1 MLENKIKQL
10 NDNLGDE
17 IRKYLEECF
26 NEVIESAYND
36 LSVDFNDLIKE
47 FHIDEKIVFKK
58 PDIEEMSN
66 SGLCAELSKVELALK
81 ENLRE
86 LKEQEENSTE
96 EARKALQVQIRE
108 KEIQKEA
115 VRNQLFELG
124 GYRARYKDVENEG
137 GEHAGKK
144 IGRAA
149 GEVADIAL
157 LLWNPAGAAGT
168 AGKVLKTADTAKD
181 ALTAGKLI
189 EKSLIVLKKG
199 QSVVDKV
206 KDKVEENC
214 DETEQTELP
223 TLLDCLSL
231 GFWAEKVGGM
241 IGEKIKPTAELKS
254 VIRSNENLIEII
266 NQIAKKQQ
274 EEYENNNVF
283 KQDLLETVKRLL
295 IKHDEIEETTEKK
308 LEDIIDGMLGIKKQN
323 HEFSDYLELVEKS
336 QEKEIQIIE
345 RIEKSEN
352 EHLENLVNLIDSK
365 IIDKLISVDNNIT
378 KFNSRTEKI
387 QQVLDDT
394 VGDLKIQSENIY
406 NILNENVISMLEED
420 GAICNKLEEVDEKLE
435 NIDECLEDAI
445 KDAIQEGLEM
455 GSDKVL
461 ESIDNAI
468 EDFNQKNDGMINSYD
483 NLLEKINDV
492 VARLTEDEC
501 KIIHEI
507 RLAYK
512 ILVRQ

>member
-1 MLENKIKQL
+1 MQYNRYAVEVLICIIATTCLKLLFGGI
-10 NDNLGDE
+10 DNTFLLAFMVSSGMVCVGTSIFCD
-17 IRKYLEECF
+17 ITQK
-26 NEVIESAYND
+26 
-36 LSVDFNDLIKE
+36 KE
-47 FHIDEKIVFKK
+47 
-58 PDIEEMSN
+58 
-66 SGLCAELSKVELALK
+66 
-81 ENLRE
+81 
-86 LKEQEENSTE
+86 
-96 EARKALQVQIRE
+96 
-108 KEIQKEA
+108 
-115 VRNQLFELG
+115 
-124 GYRARYKDVENEG
+124 
-137 GEHAGKK
+137 
-144 IGRAA
+144 RAA
-149 GEVADIAL
+149 SE
-157 LLWNPAGAAGT
+157 
-168 AGKVLKTADTAKD
+168 KD
-181 ALTAGKLI
+181 CVEQNKLH
-189 EKSLIVLKKG
+189 
-199 QSVVDKV
+199 
-206 KDKVEENC
+206 
-214 DETEQTELP
+214 
-223 TLLDCLSL
+223 
-231 GFWAEKVGGM
+231 
-241 IGEKIKPTAELKS
+241 TAELKS

-365 IIDKLISVDNNIT
+365 IID
-378 KFNSRTEKI
+378 
-387 QQVLDDT
+387 
-394 VGDLKIQSENIY
+394 

-512 ILVRQ
+512 ILERKNNTNN

>member
-1 MLENKIKQL
+1 ME
-10 NDNLGDE
+10 
-17 IRKYLEECF
+17 
-26 NEVIESAYND
+26 
-36 LSVDFNDLIKE
+36 
-47 FHIDEKIVFKK
+47 
-58 PDIEEMSN
+58 
-66 SGLCAELSKVELALK
+66 
-81 ENLRE
+81 
-86 LKEQEENSTE
+86 
-96 EARKALQVQIRE
+96 
-108 KEIQKEA
+108 
-115 VRNQLFELG
+115 
-124 GYRARYKDVENEG
+124 
-137 GEHAGKK
+137 
-144 IGRAA
+144 RAA
-149 GEVADIAL
+149 SE
-157 LLWNPAGAAGT
+157 
-168 AGKVLKTADTAKD
+168 KD
-181 ALTAGKLI
+181 CVEQNKLH
-189 EKSLIVLKKG
+189 
-199 QSVVDKV
+199 
-206 KDKVEENC
+206 
-214 DETEQTELP
+214 
-223 TLLDCLSL
+223 
-231 GFWAEKVGGM
+231 
-241 IGEKIKPTAELKS
+241 TAELKS

-512 ILVRQ
+512 ILERKNNTNN

>member
-1 MLENKIKQL
+1 M
-10 NDNLGDE
+10 
-17 IRKYLEECF
+17 
-26 NEVIESAYND
+26 
-36 LSVDFNDLIKE
+36 
-47 FHIDEKIVFKK
+47 
-58 PDIEEMSN
+58 
-66 SGLCAELSKVELALK
+66 
-81 ENLRE
+81 
-86 LKEQEENSTE
+86 
-96 EARKALQVQIRE
+96 
-108 KEIQKEA
+108 
-115 VRNQLFELG
+115 
-124 GYRARYKDVENEG
+124 
-137 GEHAGKK
+137 
-144 IGRAA
+144 
-149 GEVADIAL
+149 
-157 LLWNPAGAAGT
+157 
-168 AGKVLKTADTAKD
+168 
-181 ALTAGKLI
+181 
-189 EKSLIVLKKG
+189 
-199 QSVVDKV
+199 
-206 KDKVEENC
+206 
-214 DETEQTELP
+214 
-223 TLLDCLSL
+223 
-231 GFWAEKVGGM
+231 
-241 IGEKIKPTAELKS
+241 
-254 VIRSNENLIEII
+254 
-266 NQIAKKQQ
+266 
-274 EEYENNNVF
+274 
-283 KQDLLETVKRLL
+283 
-295 IKHDEIEETTEKK
+295 
-308 LEDIIDGMLGIKKQN
+308 
-323 HEFSDYLELVEKS
+323 VEKS

-512 ILVRQ
+512 ILERKNNTNN

>member
-1 MLENKIKQL
+1 MGVCHVVI
-10 NDNLGDE
+10 LG
-17 IRKYLEECF
+17 
-26 NEVIESAYND
+26 
-36 LSVDFNDLIKE
+36 
-47 FHIDEKIVFKK
+47 H
-58 PDIEEMSN
+58 
-66 SGLCAELSKVELALK
+66 
-81 ENLRE
+81 
-86 LKEQEENSTE
+86 
-96 EARKALQVQIRE
+96 
-108 KEIQKEA
+108 
-115 VRNQLFELG
+115 
-124 GYRARYKDVENEG
+124 RARSCCQCRWRRQIDK
-137 GEHAGKK
+137 
-144 IGRAA
+144 
-149 GEVADIAL
+149 
-157 LLWNPAGAAGT
+157 
-168 AGKVLKTADTAKD
+168 KTAKHQADTQD
-181 ALTAGKLI
+181 HRYVFIIGFLH
-189 EKSLIVLKKG
+189 
-199 QSVVDKV
+199 
-206 KDKVEENC
+206 
-214 DETEQTELP
+214 ET
-223 TLLDCLSL
+223 
-231 GFWAEKVGGM
+231 
-241 IGEKIKPTAELKS
+241 
-254 VIRSNENLIEII
+254 
-266 NQIAKKQQ
+266 
-274 EEYENNNVF
+274 
-283 KQDLLETVKRLL
+283 
-295 IKHDEIEETTEKK
+295 
-308 LEDIIDGMLGIKKQN
+308 
-323 HEFSDYLELVEKS
+323 
-336 QEKEIQIIE
+336 KEIQIIE

-512 ILVRQ
+512 ILERKNNTNN

>member
-1 MLENKIKQL
+1 M
-10 NDNLGDE
+10 
-17 IRKYLEECF
+17 
-26 NEVIESAYND
+26 
-36 LSVDFNDLIKE
+36 
-47 FHIDEKIVFKK
+47 
-58 PDIEEMSN
+58 
-66 SGLCAELSKVELALK
+66 
-81 ENLRE
+81 E
-86 LKEQEENSTE
+86 LKELE
-96 EARKALQVQIRE
+96 KYGVDI
-108 KEIQKEA
+108 KEINMLIKKAKEDTTYL
-115 VRNQLFELG
+115 V
-124 GYRARYKDVENEG
+124 VT
-137 GEHAGKK
+137 GEFSAGKSCFINCLLNK
-144 IGRAA
+144 EDFLPYGNTECTPILLDMYQGEESSLVVQHIDGSVDPIEYSTDNIERYAVEVLICIIATTCLKLLFGGIDNTFLLAFMVSSGMVCVGTSIFCDITQKKERAA
-149 GEVADIAL
+149 SE
-157 LLWNPAGAAGT
+157 
-168 AGKVLKTADTAKD
+168 KD
-181 ALTAGKLI
+181 CVEQNKLH
-189 EKSLIVLKKG
+189 
-199 QSVVDKV
+199 
-206 KDKVEENC
+206 
-214 DETEQTELP
+214 
-223 TLLDCLSL
+223 
-231 GFWAEKVGGM
+231 
-241 IGEKIKPTAELKS
+241 TAELKS

-512 ILVRQ
+512 ILERKNNTNN

>member
-1 MLENKIKQL
+1 MQYNRYAVEVLICIIATTCLKLLFGGI
-10 NDNLGDE
+10 DNTFLLAFMVSSGMVCVGTSIFCD
-17 IRKYLEECF
+17 ITQK
-26 NEVIESAYND
+26 
-36 LSVDFNDLIKE
+36 KE
-47 FHIDEKIVFKK
+47 
-58 PDIEEMSN
+58 
-66 SGLCAELSKVELALK
+66 
-81 ENLRE
+81 
-86 LKEQEENSTE
+86 
-96 EARKALQVQIRE
+96 
-108 KEIQKEA
+108 
-115 VRNQLFELG
+115 
-124 GYRARYKDVENEG
+124 
-137 GEHAGKK
+137 
-144 IGRAA
+144 RAA
-149 GEVADIAL
+149 SE
-157 LLWNPAGAAGT
+157 
-168 AGKVLKTADTAKD
+168 KD
-181 ALTAGKLI
+181 CVEQNKLH
-189 EKSLIVLKKG
+189 
-199 QSVVDKV
+199 
-206 KDKVEENC
+206 
-214 DETEQTELP
+214 
-223 TLLDCLSL
+223 
-231 GFWAEKVGGM
+231 
-241 IGEKIKPTAELKS
+241 TAELKS

-266 NQIAKKQQ
+266 NQI
-274 EEYENNNVF
+274 
-283 KQDLLETVKRLL
+283 
-295 IKHDEIEETTEKK
+295 
-308 LEDIIDGMLGIKKQN
+308 GIKKQN

-512 ILVRQ
+512 ILERKNNTNN

>member
-1 MLENKIKQL
+1 MLTKPILKQK
-10 NDNLGDE
+10 
-17 IRKYLEECF
+17 KYIL
-26 NEVIESAYND
+26 
-36 LSVDFNDLIKE
+36 
-47 FHIDEKIVFKK
+47 
-58 PDIEEMSN
+58 
-66 SGLCAELSKVELALK
+66 
-81 ENLRE
+81 
-86 LKEQEENSTE
+86 
-96 EARKALQVQIRE
+96 
-108 KEIQKEA
+108 
-115 VRNQLFELG
+115 
-124 GYRARYKDVENEG
+124 
-137 GEHAGKK
+137 
-144 IGRAA
+144 RAA
-149 GEVADIAL
+149 SE
-157 LLWNPAGAAGT
+157 
-168 AGKVLKTADTAKD
+168 KD
-181 ALTAGKLI
+181 CVEQNKLH
-189 EKSLIVLKKG
+189 
-199 QSVVDKV
+199 
-206 KDKVEENC
+206 
-214 DETEQTELP
+214 
-223 TLLDCLSL
+223 
-231 GFWAEKVGGM
+231 
-241 IGEKIKPTAELKS
+241 TAELKS

-512 ILVRQ
+512 ILERKNNTNN

>member
-1 MLENKIKQL
+1 MQYNRYAVEVLICIIATTCLKLLFGGI
-10 NDNLGDE
+10 DNTFLRAFMVSSGMVCVGTSIFCD
-17 IRKYLEECF
+17 ITQK
-26 NEVIESAYND
+26 
-36 LSVDFNDLIKE
+36 KE
-47 FHIDEKIVFKK
+47 
-58 PDIEEMSN
+58 
-66 SGLCAELSKVELALK
+66 
-81 ENLRE
+81 
-86 LKEQEENSTE
+86 
-96 EARKALQVQIRE
+96 
-108 KEIQKEA
+108 
-115 VRNQLFELG
+115 
-124 GYRARYKDVENEG
+124 
-137 GEHAGKK
+137 
-144 IGRAA
+144 RAA
-149 GEVADIAL
+149 SE
-157 LLWNPAGAAGT
+157 
-168 AGKVLKTADTAKD
+168 KD
-181 ALTAGKLI
+181 CVEQNKLH
-189 EKSLIVLKKG
+189 
-199 QSVVDKV
+199 
-206 KDKVEENC
+206 
-214 DETEQTELP
+214 
-223 TLLDCLSL
+223 
-231 GFWAEKVGGM
+231 
-241 IGEKIKPTAELKS
+241 TAELKS

-512 ILVRQ
+512 ILERKNNTNN

>member
-1 MLENKIKQL
+1 MQYNRYAVEVLICIIATTCLKLLFGGI
-10 NDNLGDE
+10 DNTFLLAFMVSSGMVCVGTSIFCD
-17 IRKYLEECF
+17 ITQK
-26 NEVIESAYND
+26 
-36 LSVDFNDLIKE
+36 KE
-47 FHIDEKIVFKK
+47 
-58 PDIEEMSN
+58 
-66 SGLCAELSKVELALK
+66 
-81 ENLRE
+81 
-86 LKEQEENSTE
+86 
-96 EARKALQVQIRE
+96 
-108 KEIQKEA
+108 
-115 VRNQLFELG
+115 
-124 GYRARYKDVENEG
+124 
-137 GEHAGKK
+137 
-144 IGRAA
+144 RAA
-149 GEVADIAL
+149 SE
-157 LLWNPAGAAGT
+157 
-168 AGKVLKTADTAKD
+168 KD
-181 ALTAGKLI
+181 CVEQNKLH
-189 EKSLIVLKKG
+189 
-199 QSVVDKV
+199 
-206 KDKVEENC
+206 
-214 DETEQTELP
+214 
-223 TLLDCLSL
+223 
-231 GFWAEKVGGM
+231 
-241 IGEKIKPTAELKS
+241 TAELKS

-507 RLAYK
+507 RLEYK
-512 ILVRQ
+512 ILERKNNTNN

>member
-1 MLENKIKQL
+1 M
-10 NDNLGDE
+10 
-17 IRKYLEECF
+17 
-26 NEVIESAYND
+26 
-36 LSVDFNDLIKE
+36 
-47 FHIDEKIVFKK
+47 
-58 PDIEEMSN
+58 
-66 SGLCAELSKVELALK
+66 
-81 ENLRE
+81 
-86 LKEQEENSTE
+86 
-96 EARKALQVQIRE
+96 
-108 KEIQKEA
+108 
-115 VRNQLFELG
+115 
-124 GYRARYKDVENEG
+124 
-137 GEHAGKK
+137 
-144 IGRAA
+144 
-149 GEVADIAL
+149 
-157 LLWNPAGAAGT
+157 
-168 AGKVLKTADTAKD
+168 
-181 ALTAGKLI
+181 
-189 EKSLIVLKKG
+189 
-199 QSVVDKV
+199 
-206 KDKVEENC
+206 
-214 DETEQTELP
+214 
-223 TLLDCLSL
+223 
-231 GFWAEKVGGM
+231 
-241 IGEKIKPTAELKS
+241 
-254 VIRSNENLIEII
+254 
-266 NQIAKKQQ
+266 
-274 EEYENNNVF
+274 
-283 KQDLLETVKRLL
+283 LETVKRLL

-512 ILVRQ
+512 ILERKNNTNN